1 MNRDILTNNP
11 IGLNSIQVLTEI
23 NKGVFEYIQ
32 YDWST
37 ISEIFDFYNLKGKGS
52 IQDICLEQEDIV
64 FFKSYFENRKI
75 LQVEDKIEII
85 KICL

>member
-23 NKGVFEYIQ
+23 DKGVFQ
-32 YDWST
+32 YMQYNWNT

-64 FFKSYFENRKI
+64 FFKSYFENRKEI
-75 LQVEDKIEII
+75 LQEDKIEIT